1 MKSHSITPGAFRVLS
16 AAAALA
22 LAAFPLTSKAD
33 PAEAADR
40 AFKAAFKYVNMGYFM
55 SPSKEGHG
63 SEGVSLDF
71 EIPVAR
77 GLDYTFIVAGDHYC
91 KDIDVYV
98 EAEETENT
106 IVKDVRRNDGGIA
119 GVRWRS
125 DYTGNVTVVVNI
137 VRSSIRCGW
146 CALVGRRNTVS
157 SNEAAANNSDN
168 AAPAGDAAK

>member
-1 MKSHSITPGAFRVLS
+1 MKRSTTPGVFR
-16 AAAALA
+16 A
-22 LAAFPLTSKAD
+22 LAACAGLLLAAMPATSKAD
-33 PAEAADR
+33 VAEAADR
-40 AFKAAFKYVNMGYFM
+40 AFKAASKYATMGYFM

-63 SEGVSLDF
+63 SEGVTLDF

-98 EAEETENT
+98 EAEETQNT

-125 DYTGNVTVVVNI
+125 DYTGNVTVVVTI
-137 VRSSIRCGW
+137 ARASIRCGW

-157 SNEAAANNSDN
+157 SNEAAANNPGE
-168 AAPAGDAAK
+168 APAPEGAK

>member
-1 MKSHSITPGAFRVLS
+1 MKSYSITPGALR
-16 AAAALA
+16 ALVA
-22 LAAFPLTSKAD
+22 VAGLLLAATPTVSKAD
-33 PAEAADR
+33 VAEAADR
-40 AFKAAFKYVNMGYFM
+40 AFKAAAKYTLMGYYM

-63 SEGVSLDF
+63 SEGITLDF

-98 EAEETENT
+98 EAEETQNT
-106 IVKDVRRNDGGIA
+106 LVKDVRRNDGGIA

-125 DYTGNVTVVVNI
+125 DYTGNVTVVVTI
-137 VRSSIRCGW
+137 ARASIRCGW

-157 SNEAAANNSDN
+157 SNEAANNQPGEPQANDN
-168 AAPAGDAAK
+168 K